1 MKEKK
6 ETGPSSAPTNASAK
20 AEAGSRDEKMSLREK
35 FVAARHAFFIRLS
48 ARANQG
54 ATPYVLS
61 MLLIAVGFI
70 LVYMS
75 PRSIPAFL
83 VFAFGAASPYFLK
96 MRVPAKLA
104 LAVLVAVILVPVL
117 GARNIFY
124 LEVIFQIAV
133 FSALAL
139 GLNIVVGFSGLLNFG
154 YMAFYAVGAYL
165 WGFFGSQQPFLLK
178 EIPGTAPPGTPFL
191 LAPDW
196 FYLFIF
202 LGIIVAAIVGL
213 ILGLPVL
220 RVRGDYLAIIT
231 LGFGEIVRQLVN
243 NLDKPLNLTNGPQG
257 ISPIQRPSLPE
268 GVITFFNKVFEPM
281 VGRPVTVNQFYNILF
296 YLIALI
302 VVIVVII
309 VTYRLDNSKVGR
321 AWTAIREDE
330 LAAGAMGIPAN
341 RLKLGAFAVGAS
353 FAGAMGVLFAASRTF
368 VSPESFNFLQSVGV
382 LTMVILGGIG
392 SIPGVIVGAGV
403 VIILNLQVLQ
413 SFSLYLSRLRQSDA
427 IIPIIN
433 FAWKN
438 LSNQLDPSKYQ
449 RLVFGI
455 ILILMM
461 IYRPAGL
468 LPAKRRKRDFVPD
481 ESLTSRD
488 PHTPEADGKSA
499 ITGDSVISGDSGNS
513 RGREDGRG

>member
-1 MKEKK
+1 MKIQIRD
-6 ETGPSSAPTNASAK
+6 ALRK
-20 AEAGSRDEKMSLREK
+20 AAVFANRGKIPYILSL
-35 FVAARHAFFIRLS
+35 A
-48 ARANQG
+48 
-54 ATPYVLS
+54 
-61 MLLIAVGFI
+61 LLALGFI
-70 LVYMS
+70 LVYLS

-83 VFAFGAASPYFLK
+83 VFAAAAALPYFLEIRK
-96 MRVPAKLA
+96 PVKLA
-104 LAVLVAVILVPVL
+104 LAVLVAVVLVPIL

-165 WGFFGSQQPFLLK
+165 WAFFGSSQPFLLK
-178 EIPGTAPPGTPFL
+178 AIPGTVPPGTPFFM
-191 LAPDW
+191 AADW

-202 LGIIVAAIVGL
+202 LGIILAAVVGL
-213 ILGLPVL
+213 VLGLPVL

-231 LGFGEIVRQLVN
+231 LGFGEIVRQLAN
-243 NLDKPLNLTNGPQG
+243 NLDKPINLTNGPQG
-257 ISPIQRPSLPE
+257 ISPIQRPTLGPE
-268 GVITFFNKVFEPM
+268 TVKFFNNIFEPL

-296 YLIALI
+296 YLIALVVVVAA
-302 VVIVVII
+302 VVI
-309 VTYRLDNSKVGR
+309 TYRLDDSKVGR

-330 LAAGAMGIPAN
+330 LAASAMGIPAN
-341 RLKLGAFAVGAS
+341 KLKLGAFAVGAS

-368 VSPESFNFLQSVGV
+368 VSPESFSFLQSVSV

-392 SIPGVIVGAGV
+392 SIQGVIIGASV

-413 SFSLYLSRLRQSDA
+413 SFSLFLSRLRQSDA
-427 IIPIIN
+427 YIPIIN
-433 FAWKN
+433 FYWRD

-461 IYRPAGL
+461 IYRPAGI
-468 LPAKRRKRDFVPD
+468 LPAARRKRELKAHVSEDGGN
-481 ESLTSRD
+481 LTTSGNGGAA
-488 PHTPEADGKSA
+488 PGTKEADHA
-499 ITGDSVISGDSGNS
+499 
-513 RGREDGRG
+513 